1 MTAPRRLIGETSLR
15 ARAHIHTRRRDGC
28 IIRKGMVGSWMM
40 ARIEGWPPGG
50 SREWRRE
57 DRQRPDA
64 PWMPYG

>member
-1 MTAPRRLIGETSLR
+1 
-15 ARAHIHTRRRDGC
+15 
-28 IIRKGMVGSWMM
+28 MM